1 MNKPSEKCLSYK
13 VLPEQHFPFHAKCN
27 VHRTKV
33 FAEQNFCLTKLF
45 PIRYLSTGLMVQYS
59 RHHNEDNCL
68 NKPFLKC
75 AGTQGFNI
83 YSCGEVTQYSYK
95 ATTYLL
101 QTNSAF
107 NLLLTN
113 VPTGCHIFG
122 ILPVQRF
129 TIM

>member
-1 MNKPSEKCLSYK
+1 M
-13 VLPEQHFPFHAKCN
+13 A
-27 VHRTKV
+27 
-33 FAEQNFCLTKLF
+33 
-45 PIRYLSTGLMVQYS
+45 QYS
-59 RHHNEDNCL
+59 RHHNKDNCL

-75 AGTQGFNI
+75 AGAQGHSFNI
-83 YSCGEVTQYSYK
+83 YSCEVTQYSHE

-122 ILPVQRF
+122 ILPVQSF

>member
-33 FAEQNFCLTKLF
+33 FTEQNFCLTKLF
-45 PIRYLSTGLMVQYS
+45 PIRYLSTGLKAQYS
-59 RHHNEDNCL
+59 QHHNEDNCL
-68 NKPFLKC
+68 NKPFLKRT
-75 AGTQGFNI
+75 GTQGFNI
-83 YSCGEVTQYSYK
+83 YSCEVTQCSYE

-101 QTNSAF
+101 QTNGAF

-122 ILPVQRF
+122 ILPVQSF
-129 TIM
+129 TLM

>member
-1 MNKPSEKCLSYK
+1 
-13 VLPEQHFPFHAKCN
+13 
-27 VHRTKV
+27 
-33 FAEQNFCLTKLF
+33 
-45 PIRYLSTGLMVQYS
+45 MVQYS

-68 NKPFLKC
+68 NKPFVKC

-83 YSCGEVTQYSYK
+83 YRVTQYSYE

-122 ILPVQRF
+122 VLPVQTFIIMFF
-129 TIM
+129 TLL

>member
-1 MNKPSEKCLSYK
+1 
-13 VLPEQHFPFHAKCN
+13 
-27 VHRTKV
+27 
-33 FAEQNFCLTKLF
+33 
-45 PIRYLSTGLMVQYS
+45 MVQSS

-83 YSCGEVTQYSYK
+83 YSCEVTQYSYK

-113 VPTGCHIFG
+113 FQPMSYFRYFACSKFHNNVKKQNPENTKYDGNIGKLWLIKEVKKVVNTRRRVPIQQKE
-122 ILPVQRF
+122 L
-129 TIM
+129 

>member
-1 MNKPSEKCLSYK
+1 MNKPQKNFCLTK

-33 FAEQNFCLTKLF
+33 FAEHNFCLTKLF
-45 PIRYLSTGLMVQYS
+45 PIRYLSTGLMAQYS
-59 RHHNEDNCL
+59 QHHNEDNCL
-68 NKPFLKC
+68 NKPFLKR
-75 AGTQGFNI
+75 AGSQGFNI
-83 YSCGEVTQYSYK
+83 YSCEVTQCSYE

-122 ILPVQRF
+122 ILPVQSF
-129 TIM
+129 TLM

>member
-1 MNKPSEKCLSYK
+1 M
-13 VLPEQHFPFHAKCN
+13 PEHHFPFHAKCN

-33 FAEQNFCLTKLF
+33 FAEQNLCLTTLF
-45 PIRYLSTGLMVQYS
+45 PIRHLSTGLLIQYS
-59 RHHNEDNCL
+59 RHHNEYNCL
-68 NKPFLKC
+68 NKPFLKR

-83 YSCGEVTQYSYK
+83 YSCEVTQYSYK

-113 VPTGCHIFG
+113 APTDCHIFG
-122 ILPVQRF
+122 IFPVQSF